1 MEIPEPLLP
10 PNQLQQPTKN
20 EGLFDVATRPGYCP
34 DLARYFPPGAAKSR
48 LEEYFSKYMPRNE
61 SKLGFS
67 YWSSLFDDFYVPT
80 GTMRMLLLNDETK
93 QRQRF
98 DIAKEFLPH
107 FFTLC
112 FAHNMRVMRMQFTDI
127 NEYLCDPSR
136 PPAPPTGS
144 YEPGYPTPLVLG
156 GTTHIVEAKNV
167 LLCIVYAN
175 GWQCQAIGS
184 CRALFAP
191 YSKVRFDSAPPGV
204 KGNAEGKVP
213 RLHTQLRVQYLCFNS
228 LSKRIYVPFDEML
241 SHLESRV
248 IPRQVVE
255 NIISYGNKRKKE
267 PYEDR
272 PEDYSSKRQHQDKS
286 DLDVSRSSEESVDQ
300 KPPSPQADRDSIH
313 EDAQLPTFTLNQ
325 PRLNALRFLDGFGIP
340 QHMNQTVT
348 VRTTYSKLTSQMM
361 DTIAQLR
368 TLLDIHMEEGRSPLQ
383 VMEEFNA
390 QSEKQHSS
398 FASKNS
404 DHPPVM
410 L

>member
-1 MEIPEPLLP
+1 MEIPEPVLA
-10 PNQLQQPTKN
+10 PNQLPQPTKSK
-20 EGLFDVATRPGYCP
+20 GLIDIATRPGFCP
-34 DLARYFPPGAAKSR
+34 ELAGHFLPGAAKSR
-48 LEEYFSKYMPRNE
+48 MEEYFSKYMPRNE
-61 SKLGFS
+61 PRLGFS

-80 GTMRMLLLNDETK
+80 GTMRMLLLNEETK

-167 LLCIVYAN
+167 LLCIVYEN

-191 YSKVRFDSAPPGV
+191 YTKVRYDPAPPGV

-213 RLHTQLRVQYLCFNS
+213 RLHTQLRVQYMCFNS
-228 LSKRIYVPFDEML
+228 LSKRIYVPYDEMV

-248 IPRQVVE
+248 IPRHVVE
-255 NIISYGNKRKKE
+255 NIISYGNKREKE
-267 PYEDR
+267 PLEGRDEDR
-272 PEDYSSKRQHQDKS
+272 AAKRQQ
-286 DLDVSRSSEESVDQ
+286 LDRSEPNVSHPTAKVSFDQ
-300 KPPSPQADRDSIH
+300 KPPLLRADSDSIH
-313 EDAQLPTFTLNQ
+313 KGPQLPTFTLNQ
-325 PRLNALRFLDGFGIP
+325 PRLNALRFLDGYGIP
-340 QHMNQTVT
+340 QHMTQTVT
-348 VRTTYSKLTSQMM
+348 VRT
-361 DTIAQLR
+361 
-368 TLLDIHMEEGRSPLQ
+368 
-383 VMEEFNA
+383 
-390 QSEKQHSS
+390 
-398 FASKNS
+398 
-404 DHPPVM
+404 
-410 L
+410 

>member
-1 MEIPEPLLP
+1 MEIPEPLLA
-10 PNQLQQPTKN
+10 PNQLQQPANN

-34 DLARYFPPGAAKSR
+34 ELARYFLPGAAKSR

-61 SKLGFS
+61 PRLGFS

-80 GTMRMLLLNDETK
+80 GTMRMLLMNEETK

-98 DIAKEFLPH
+98 DTAKEFLPH

-167 LLCIVYAN
+167 LLSIVYEN

-191 YSKVRFDSAPPGV
+191 YSKVRFDPAPPGV
-204 KGNAEGKVP
+204 KGNAEGKAP
-213 RLHTQLRVQYLCFNS
+213 RLHTQLRFQYLCFNS
-228 LSKRIYVPFDEML
+228 LSKRIYVPFDEMVT
-241 SHLESRV
+241 HLESRV

-267 PYEDR
+267 PLEDR
-272 PEDYSSKRQHQDKS
+272 PEDCSTKRQHLDTS
-286 DLDVSRSSEESVDQ
+286 DHDVSPSSEEPIDQ
-300 KPPSPQADRDSIH
+300 KPPSPQADRDFVH
-313 EDAQLPTFTLNQ
+313 DDAQLPTFTLNQ
-325 PRLNALRFLDGFGIP
+325 PRLNALRFLDGYGIP
-340 QHMNQTVT
+340 QQMNQTVT
-348 VRTTYSKLTSQMM
+348 VRTTYSKANLTDDGHYCTTPHAPRYSYGRR
-361 DTIAQLR
+361 TIA
-368 TLLDIHMEEGRSPLQ
+368 TPSYGR
-383 VMEEFNA
+383 V
-390 QSEKQHSS
+390 SS
-398 FASKNS
+398 SKREAAF
-404 DHPPVM
+404 VFCK
-410 L
+410 